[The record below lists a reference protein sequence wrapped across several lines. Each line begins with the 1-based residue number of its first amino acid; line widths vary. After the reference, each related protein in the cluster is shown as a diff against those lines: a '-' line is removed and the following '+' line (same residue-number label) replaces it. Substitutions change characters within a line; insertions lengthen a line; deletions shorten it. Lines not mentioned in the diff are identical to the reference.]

1 MLAALRASTACCL
14 HHVATC
20 RFLLPG
26 FVFNGM
32 CLQAANAGNRKR
44 ADDAL
49 AGHVT
54 VVTRGEAQLAEVLAD
69 AGMSAHHLCLD
80 ATIANTYDCAQT

>member
-1 MLAALRASTACCL
+1 
-14 HHVATC
+14 
-20 RFLLPG
+20 
-26 FVFNGM
+26 M
-32 CLQAANAGNRKR
+32 CLQADNAGNRKR

-69 AGMSAHHLCLD
+69 AGMSTTLLSGRNHIFPCGGSR
-80 ATIANTYDCAQT
+80 T